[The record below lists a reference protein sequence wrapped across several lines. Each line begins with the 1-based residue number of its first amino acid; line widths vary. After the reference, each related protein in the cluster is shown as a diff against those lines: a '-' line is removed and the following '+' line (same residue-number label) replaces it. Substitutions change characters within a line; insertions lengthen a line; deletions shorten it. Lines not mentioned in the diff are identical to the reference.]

1 MIADLYI
8 PLESKFLSV
17 VNEILIGPIRTVKSS
32 LSNSFT
38 ATAVFM
44 LQMLAAI

>member
-8 PLESKFLSV
+8 PLDSKFLIV
-17 VNEILIGPIRTVKSS
+17 VIEVLIGPIRTVKRF

-38 ATAVFM
+38 TTAVFM